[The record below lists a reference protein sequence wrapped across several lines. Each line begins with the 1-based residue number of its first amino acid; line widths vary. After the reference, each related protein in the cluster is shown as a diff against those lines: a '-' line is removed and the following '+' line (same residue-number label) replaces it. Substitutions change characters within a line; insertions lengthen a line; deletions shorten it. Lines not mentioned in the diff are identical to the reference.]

1 MIIIHR
7 RPDDRWFSHL
17 YTREAWTRLYEW
29 ELLTSSCSS
38 MQNIIT
44 RRIDLFLMKGS
55 ISNSVISCPEKL
67 RRTAASCANE
77 SHCVHLGM
85 MFNLLFTTCNA
96 KWASITHCHLICRPE
111 PPEKYVDNEDTTC
124 FQGEWCFSMILI
136 SSPCY
141 TACDEFFSMS
151 LPTSIDLYQWA
162 PNHKSRCKWGLSTV
176 RFRRQRL
183 SR

>member
-1 MIIIHR
+1 MNGNCWQVHAVQCKISSPDVLIFFSWKVPSQTASSAVLRNSAKR
-7 RPDDRWFSHL
+7 RPVVRMRV
-17 YTREAWTRLYEW
+17 T
-29 ELLTSSCSS
+29 
-38 MQNIIT
+38 M
-44 RRIDLFLMKGS
+44 S
-55 ISNSVISCPEKL
+55 ISEWCLIVEF
-67 RRTAASCANE
+67 AF
-77 SHCVHLGM
+77 HHLQCQLSIYHTLPL
-85 MFNLLFTTCNA
+85 NLSTWT
-96 KWASITHCHLICRPE
+96 SR
-111 PPEKYVDNEDTTC
+111 KYVDNEDTTC